1 MNGSSG
7 STATMAI
14 GMANVSSAR
23 TCAFVR
29 GGAASL
35 LASVSR
41 AGASM
46 LFGPHAEEA
55 GRAVRDEQHQQDVE
69 EHVLQRGIPQHR
81 GQLLDHAAEN
91 AAQDRAADAAE
102 PADGGGDDDDRH
114 H

>member
-55 GRAVRDEQHQQDVE
+55 GRAVRDEHTGREVE
-69 EHVLQRGIPQHR
+69 DPVLRRGIPQHP
-81 GQLLDHAAEN
+81 GQLLDRAAEN
-91 AAQDRAADAAE
+91 AAQERPADAAE
-102 PADGGGDDDDRH
+102 PADGG
-114 H
+114 